1 MINKAKTGPSLWH
14 YTVNTSHGRWSP
26 RSEVNNRILELMR
39 EKLVTA
45 IQHFQADVELLPGFA
60 LERLTVTDTGAEWVI
75 AAHHGPDPG
84 PLAECRLLATGI
96 PELHIYLLPRLA
108 DYPDAAHWLG
118 EVDRCLAWAILDTLA
133 DSRTE

>member
-1 MINKAKTGPSLWH
+1 MAKTGPSLWH

-26 RSEVNNRILELMR
+26 RSEVNDRALELVR
-39 EKLVTA
+39 EKVATA
-45 IQHFQADVELLPGFA
+45 MQHFQADVELLPGFA

-75 AAHHGPDPG
+75 SAHQGPDPG
-84 PLAECRLLATGI
+84 PLVECRLQTAGV

-118 EVDRCLAWAILDTLA
+118 DAERCLAWAILDTLA
-133 DSRTE
+133 ERRTE